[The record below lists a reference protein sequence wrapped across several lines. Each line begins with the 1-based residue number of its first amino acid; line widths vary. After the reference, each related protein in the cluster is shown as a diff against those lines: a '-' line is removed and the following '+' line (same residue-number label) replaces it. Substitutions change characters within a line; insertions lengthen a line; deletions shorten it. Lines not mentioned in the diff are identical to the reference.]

1 MMKFTSLMFFLYLFL
16 NYTMTFNI
24 IRQGIAIV
32 IIAYSYKFIF
42 DRNFKKFY
50 NGNNSKYVLY
60 YCIDFF
66 TILLY

>member
-42 DRNFKKFY
+42 DRNFKK
-50 NGNNSKYVLY
+50 
-60 YCIDFF
+60 
-66 TILLY
+66 IL